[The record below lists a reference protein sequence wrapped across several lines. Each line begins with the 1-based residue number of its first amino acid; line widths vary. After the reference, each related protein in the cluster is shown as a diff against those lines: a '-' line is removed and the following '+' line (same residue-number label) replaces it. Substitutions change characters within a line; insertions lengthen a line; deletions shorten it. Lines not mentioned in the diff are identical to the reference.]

1 MKTEKMDRLMRTLMG
16 ISALAVFAGALLKLW
31 HYPVG
36 GSILWVG
43 MMSYA
48 ILSSMEIRRLHKII
62 AQSKRVV
69 NPDDLGELG
78 ANT

>member
-1 MKTEKMDRLMRTLMG
+1 MKTEKMDKLMSSLMG
-16 ISALAVFAGALLKLW
+16 ISALAILAGALLKLW

-43 MMSYA
+43 MMSYG
-48 ILSSMEIRRLHKII
+48 ILSSMEISRLKKII

-69 NPDDLGELG
+69 NPDDL
-78 ANT
+78 AV